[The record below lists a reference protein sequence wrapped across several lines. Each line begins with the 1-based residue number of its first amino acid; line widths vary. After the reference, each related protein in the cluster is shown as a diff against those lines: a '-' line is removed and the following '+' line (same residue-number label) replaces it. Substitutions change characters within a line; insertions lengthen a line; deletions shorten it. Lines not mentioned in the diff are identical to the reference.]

1 MAKSSLDFIDRINVK
16 TLANP
21 IIQLSKSDCGRVVL
35 LNDTRGH
42 EITLPTIA
50 EANDGW
56 HARFVVGTV
65 QNDIT
70 DRFVSKVIAQAG
82 DTISLSHNIID
93 IDGAASTHPASAAAV
108 DEALAIDAIDGD
120 NEGFIL
126 TVTPAAGGSGLPIT
140 FQFLQNVAAVTNATA
155 APNTFFIARDGIGD
169 GNPAANVLHSAV
181 VAAMINGTDPAEI
194 AEVDAEDFKLPPDG
208 TPGSATNRGAN
219 WLGEVGATV
228 TNTTKITL
236 TMTANAHGALAP
248 AGVSLA
254 HIAGTDGVVLDA
266 LGDNLWATP
275 GAPDPG
281 ISLSGQEIS
290 FNPSGSAIGDIVK
303 VELVNGA
310 WRCHAISAS

>member
-21 IIQLSKSDCGRVVL
+21 IIQLSKSDCGRVIL

-126 TVTPAAGGSGLPIT
+126 TVTPAAGGSGAPIT
-140 FQFLQNVAAVTNATA
+140 FQFLADDAAVDAATA
-155 APNTFFIARDGIGD
+155 APNTFFISRAVGD
-169 GNPAANVLHSAV
+169 GDPALNVLHSAII
-181 VAAMINGTDPAEI
+181 AAMINGTDPAAIE
-194 AEVDAEDFKLPPDG
+194 EVVAADFKLPPDG
-208 TPGSATNRGAN
+208 TPGSATNRDAN

-254 HIAGTDGVVLDA
+254 HIAGTDGVVVDA
-266 LGDNLWATP
+266 LGDNNWDTQ

-290 FNPSGSAIGDIVK
+290 FNPSGSVIGDIVK